1 MSESPMEAAR
11 TERYEMAH
19 YGRLIRLNEMS
30 ESIDHHAEKD
40 LRHIRV
46 MEAFF
51 KDSGS
56 FPDPTIMKCL
66 ADVDRDL
73 EALISDLEELE
84 HQSMMHAID
93 VENALLGTEEVLT
106 APGGQ

>member
-11 TERYEMAH
+11 VERYELAH
-19 YGRLIRLNEMS
+19 FERLIRLNEAC
-30 ESIDHHAEKD
+30 ERIDHHAEKD

-46 MEAFF
+46 METFF
-51 KDSGS
+51 RDKGS
-56 FPDPTIMKCL
+56 FPDPTIMVL
-66 ADVDRDL
+66 LGRVDRDL
-73 EALISDLEELE
+73 ENLISDLEELE

-93 VENALLGTEEVLT
+93 VGDALLGTEEVLT

>member
-1 MSESPMEAAR
+1 MSEYSMEAAR
-11 TERYEMAH
+11 AERFEMAH

-30 ESIDHHAEKD
+30 ENIDHHVEKD

-56 FPDPTIMKCL
+56 FPDPTIMRL
-66 ADVDRDL
+66 LEHVDSDL
-73 EALISDLEELE
+73 ETLISDLEELE
-84 HQSMMHAID
+84 HLSMMHAID
-93 VENALLGTEEVLT
+93 VENALLGSEGVLT